1 MYVLGYLTVVA
12 KTILSHL
19 AHVQTWVMRKVS
31 QFKYVLPHPASTN
44 FLIIL
49 LHIKKGIG
57 ENGKYSNGRT
67 VTVGDG
73 YNANSGRTFKSLKAV
88 KLSIINNGYRR

>member
-1 MYVLGYLTVVA
+1 MCRHGSCARYH
-12 KTILSHL
+12 S
-19 AHVQTWVMRKVS
+19 S
-31 QFKYVLPHPASTN
+31 KYVLPHPASTN

-73 YNANSGRTFKSLKAV
+73 YNANFGRTFKSLKAV
-88 KLSIINNGYRR
+88 KLSIINNGYSRGEKHFQQYDGSFG